1 MRVVLSEKKNLAVNE
16 ELLNV
21 LGDKDFTR
29 EFPYTAKVRIRF
41 IYFLNGFL
49 MSITKRSP
57 VKLTMYFFS
66 LSFS

>member
-41 IYFLNGFL
+41 FFL
-49 MSITKRSP
+49 K
-57 VKLTMYFFS
+57 KWFS
-66 LSFS
+66 NA